1 MVVTRRPLF
10 YGLCLLVGALLFGGA
25 GAIHPIL
32 TGDGAAQLAMIAG
45 TEHWRLIH
53 WALLFGLAF
62 MYAGV
67 IGMALRHN
75 DTPGATPGR
84 AAVRMGAFA
93 FSVWSLNILF
103 MVGSGSQLAQAY
115 TTSDAGLTGT
125 HAVFI
130 YDMLHPMGLAAERLA
145 TFMLGL
151 VAYMFG
157 WAIRNG
163 EVWPKW
169 LAWIAWVVAVVD
181 GVVAL
186 VFSEFS
192 PIMYYGQ
199 ALFIIW
205 LAATAV
211 VMLTDA
217 GLGARDSGLGTRG

>member
-1 MVVTRRPLF
+1 MTRRPLF
-10 YGLCLLVGALLFGGA
+10 YGLCLLVGALLFGIA
-25 GAIHPIL
+25 GLNHPML
-32 TGDGAAQLAMIAG
+32 SGDGVAQLATIARTG
-45 TEHWRLIH
+45 GWRLIH
-53 WALLFGLAF
+53 WLLLFGLAF

-67 IGMALRHN
+67 IGVALRHN

-103 MVGSGSQLAQAY
+103 MVGAGAQLAHAY
-115 TTSDAGLTGT
+115 TASDTGLTGT

-163 EVWPKW
+163 AVWPKW
-169 LAWIAWVVAVVD
+169 LAWMAWAVAVVD
-181 GVVAL
+181 GVVAI

-192 PIMYYGQ
+192 PNMYYAQ
-199 ALFIIW
+199 AFFVLW
-205 LAATAV
+205 LTATAL
-211 VMLTDA
+211 VMLADR
-217 GLGARDSGLGTRG
+217 GLGARARG